1 MPYFI
6 EDDHPNCAGWATVK
20 EDGELMGCHDS
31 KQAAINQALA
41 IAQAEGST
49 FEGERNLDEL
59 LEDAPGG
66 GLPDNYRPA
75 TSDDVPEGRACGNC
89 VFFNEENLDAE
100 GRAWCEWWQA
110 YAAGGFYCNAW
121 RGAEGRPY
129 HDDEDEDR
137 VAPDAVEVGDYVSWD
152 SAGGRARGRIT
163 RIIRSGTL
171 NVPDTDFT
179 LNADEDNPAALIR
192 VYQRV
197 RDGWEPRG
205 PLVGHRF
212 ATLTK
217 IDPLPEPS
225 PEEDRD
231 VDLTVPAYIQEAAA
245 QGLEYHREGLSG
257 SGVVARTIREATA
270 MSQGNVSEDKV
281 VRASAWAAR
290 HRTDL
295 DAEGARPGQD
305 GYPTPGAVAHLL
317 WGIPTGARYADA
329 VAWFDRK
336 SEQVK
341 ANRSVGMEV
350 TPVSPRTKGSEVEF
364 RSFTG
369 ELRAEGDGMTFSGYA
384 AVFNSPS
391 QPLPFIERIAPGAF
405 SKTLRDRK
413 RDVRLFV
420 NHDSNLVLASRNSGT
435 LRLSE
440 DDRGLRVEADLPNTT
455 AGRDIAELMRT
466 GVVDKM
472 SFGFQVDRRG
482 DKWNEDGT
490 ERVLT
495 SVRLFETS
503 IVTGFPAYESTMAT
517 VRSLEKLSQRTG
529 IAVGELSEALD
540 LLAEGAELPAD
551 KADLLLNAIKQ
562 SSPQPEPEPVNLLAL
577 KQKQTDLL
585 AKKW

>member
-1 MPYFI
+1 
-6 EDDHPNCAGWATVK
+6 
-20 EDGELMGCHDS
+20 
-31 KQAAINQALA
+31 
-41 IAQAEGST
+41 
-49 FEGERNLDEL
+49 
-59 LEDAPGG
+59 
-66 GLPDNYRPA
+66 
-75 TSDDVPEGRACGNC
+75 
-89 VFFNEENLDAE
+89 
-100 GRAWCEWWQA
+100 
-110 YAAGGFYCNAW
+110 
-121 RGAEGRPY
+121 
-129 HDDEDEDR
+129 
-137 VAPDAVEVGDYVSWD
+137 
-152 SAGGRARGRIT
+152 
-163 RIIRSGTL
+163 
-171 NVPDTDFT
+171 
-179 LNADEDNPAALIR
+179 
-192 VYQRV
+192 
-197 RDGWEPRG
+197 
-205 PLVGHRF
+205 
-212 ATLTK
+212 
-217 IDPLPEPS
+217 
-225 PEEDRD
+225 
-231 VDLTVPAYIQEAAA
+231 
-245 QGLEYHREGLSG
+245 
-257 SGVVARTIREATA
+257 
-270 MSQGNVSEDKV
+270 
-281 VRASAWAAR
+281 
-290 HRTDL
+290 
-295 DAEGARPGQD
+295 
-305 GYPTPGAVAHLL
+305 
-317 WGIPTGARYADA
+317 
-329 VAWFDRK
+329 
-336 SEQVK
+336 
-341 ANRSVGMEV
+341 MEV
-350 TPVSPRTKGSEVEF
+350 TPVSPRTKGSDVEF

-391 QPLPFIERIAPGAF
+391 EPLPFIERIAPGAF

-529 IAVGELSEALD
+529 MAVDELSEALD

-562 SSPQPEPEPVNLLAL
+562 SSPQPAPEPVNLLGL

>member
-6 EDDHPNCAGWATVK
+6 TDDADGCAGWATVK
-20 EDGELMGCHDS
+20 DDGTVMGCHGS
-31 KQAAINQALA
+31 KAGA
-41 IAQAEGST
+41 IAQAVAIALAEGST
-49 FEGERNLDEL
+49 YEGERNLDEL

-75 TSDDVPEGRACGNC
+75 TSEDVPEGRACGNC
-89 VFFNEENLDAE
+89 VFFNEEKLDAE
-100 GRAWCEWWQA
+100 GRAWCEWWED

-121 RGAEGRPY
+121 QGGEARPY

-137 VAPDAVEVGDYVSWD
+137 QV
-152 SAGGRARGRIT
+152 
-163 RIIRSGTL
+163 
-171 NVPDTDFT
+171 DTT
-179 LNADEDNPAALIR
+179 PP
-192 VYQRV
+192 Q
-197 RDGWEPRG
+197 
-205 PLVGHRF
+205 
-212 ATLTK
+212 
-217 IDPLPEPS
+217 
-225 PEEDRD
+225 
-231 VDLTVPAYIQEAAA
+231 YIQEAAA
-245 QGLEYHREGLSG
+245 QGLAYHAEGLSG
-257 SGVVARTIREATA
+257 SGVVERTLREARA
-270 MSQGNVSEDKV
+270 MAQGEVSEDKV
-281 VRASAWAAR
+281 VRVSAWAAR

-295 DAEGARPGQD
+295 DAEGARPDED

-317 WGIPTGARYADA
+317 WGIPTGARYSDA

-336 SEQVK
+336 AEQVK
-341 ANRSVGMEV
+341 DDRSIGMEV
-350 TPVSPRTKGSEVEF
+350 TPVTPRTKGSDVEF

-391 QPLPFIERIAPGAF
+391 EPLPFIERIAPGAF

-440 DDRGLRVEADLPNTT
+440 DERGLRVEADLPDTS
-455 AGRDIAELMRT
+455 AGRDIRELLRT

-482 DKWNEDGT
+482 DSWNADGT
-490 ERVLT
+490 ERTLT
-495 SVRLFETS
+495 SVRLFEVS
-503 IVTGFPAYESTMAT
+503 VVTGFPAYEATMAT
-517 VRSLEKLSQRTG
+517 VRSLEKLSERTG

-551 KADLLLNAIKQ
+551 KAAVLLDAIAQ
-562 SSPQPEPEPVNLLAL
+562 SSPAPEQEPANLIGL
-577 KQKQTDLL
+577 KQKQHDLF

>member
-1 MPYFI
+1 MSEI
-6 EDDHPNCAGWATVK
+6 RE
-20 EDGELMGCHDS
+20 
-31 KQAAINQALA
+31 
-41 IAQAEGST
+41 
-49 FEGERNLDEL
+49 
-59 LEDAPGG
+59 
-66 GLPDNYRPA
+66 LPDNYRPA
-75 TSDDVPEGRACGNC
+75 VSGDVPEGRACGNC
-89 VFFNEENLDAE
+89 VFYNEDRVNAD
-100 GRAWCEWWQA
+100 GVRVWCDRWDDWVR
-110 YAAGGFYCNAW
+110 GDHYCNAW
-121 RGAEGRPY
+121 QGREESAKHY
-129 HDDEDEDR
+129 DEDDKKKR
-137 VAPDAVEVGDYVSWD
+137 VAPDAVEVGDFVSWD
-152 SAGGRARGRIT
+152 SAGGMARGRIT
-163 RIIRSGTL
+163 RIVRSGTL
-171 NVPDTDFT
+171 DVPDTDFT
-179 LNADEDNPAALIR
+179 LNADAENPAALIR
-192 VYQRV
+192 VYRPV
-197 RDGWEPRG
+197 RDGWEPSG

-217 IDPLPEPS
+217 IAPLPEPS
-225 PEEDRD
+225 PEEGTRD
-231 VDLTVPAYIQEAAA
+231 VDTTPPAYIQEAAA
-245 QGLEYHREGLSG
+245 QGLEFHRQGLSG

-290 HRTDL
+290 HRPDL
-295 DAEGARPGQD
+295 DATGARPGQD

-317 WGIPTGARYADA
+317 WGIPTGARYSDA

-341 ANRSVGMEV
+341 ADRSMGMEV

-369 ELRAEGDGMTFSGYA
+369 ELRQEGDGMTFSGYA

-440 DDRGLRVEADLPNTT
+440 DQRGLRVEADLPNTT

-472 SFGFQVDRRG
+472 SFGFQVDKRG
-482 DKWNEDGT
+482 DQWNEDGT

-517 VRSLEKLSQRTG
+517 VRSLEKLSKRTG
-529 IAVGELSEALD
+529 MAVDELSEALD
-540 LLAEGAELPAD
+540 LLADGAELPAD
-551 KADLLLNAIKQ
+551 KAALLLEAIAQ
-562 SSPQPEPEPVNLLAL
+562 SSPTPEPEPTNLIGL